1 MENIIECFQF
11 FEHMKYYTGK
21 RKVTDQAFELID
33 PSVTRNYKKYVCR
46 ELPHVKSLNDWTATK
61 KHGIEI

>member
-21 RKVTDQAFELID
+21 RKVTDQAFKLIG
-33 PSVTRNYKKYVCR
+33 PIVTRKDTKYICR
-46 ELPHVKSLNDWTATK
+46 KLPHVKSFND
-61 KHGIEI
+61 